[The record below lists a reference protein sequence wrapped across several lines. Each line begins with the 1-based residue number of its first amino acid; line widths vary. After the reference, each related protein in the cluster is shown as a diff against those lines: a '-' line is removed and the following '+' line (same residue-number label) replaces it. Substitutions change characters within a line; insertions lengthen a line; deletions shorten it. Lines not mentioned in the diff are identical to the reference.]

1 MVVLLPKAQTSSQ
14 HTCLPPELIDDARK
28 TLKSLKAHNLSA
40 VTAESCTAGLVSAA
54 LAHAEGAGDLLHGGF
69 VTYTKA
75 AKHRF
80 LDVSKSLLSREG
92 SVSPAIATGLAVGA
106 LRHSPADIAIAVTGV
121 LGPEPDEDGNPVG
134 LIYAAC
140 ARRGHSPTVRRLRFH
155 KDVGPTAL
163 RILTVQRCLAML
175 RAEARRRPKSA

>member
-1 MVVLLPKAQTSSQ
+1 VLSKVKASTQR
-14 HTCLPPELIDDARK
+14 TCLPPELIDDARK
-28 TLKSLKAHNLSA
+28 TLKVLKARNLSA
-40 VTAESCTAGLVSAA
+40 VTAESCTAGLISAA

-80 LDVSKSLLSREG
+80 LGVPKGLLLREG
-92 SVSPAIATGLAVGA
+92 SVSQPVAARLAAGA

-121 LGPEPDEDGNPVG
+121 LGPDPDEDGNPVG

-140 ARRGHSPTVRRLRFH
+140 ARRRHPLAIRRLRFR
-155 KDVGPTAL
+155 KGVTPTER
-163 RILTVQRCLAML
+163 RILTVRRCLAML
-175 RAEARRRPKSA
+175 RAAARH